1 MLSSLFRELLVV
13 RILKNI
19 QSIKIGSR
27 ASPLALVQTREVLK
41 ALHLIEPNISFELVP
56 ITTRGDREQD
66 KSLSE
71 IGRGAFVSD
80 IELSIQSGEIDAAVH
95 SAKDLP
101 SVLPEGLEIAAY
113 AARIDA
119 RDVIVNRWD
128 LELAEL
134 PKGAKIGSGS
144 PRRIAQIRAVRPD
157 IQFVPIR
164 GNIGTRLNMIDGRN
178 YDGVLLAAA
187 GLIRLGSED
196 LITEYLTP
204 NTCTSDPGQGA
215 LAVQARTDSRQIME
229 LLKKFNHNPTYQAV
243 SIERAV
249 VRLLGGDCNSP
260 IGINSEISNGN
271 SRVTAMI
278 SEIDGSEIIR
288 IQESYSST
296 DPEIVASSVKE
307 SLKIAGA
314 VKLSTWAGEK

>member
-1 MLSSLFRELLVV
+1 M
-13 RILKNI
+13 KNI

-41 ALHLIEPNISFELVP
+41 ALHLIEPSISFELVP
-56 ITTRGDREQD
+56 ITTKGDREQG

-113 AARIDA
+113 AARIDS
-119 RDVIVNRWD
+119 RDVIVNQWD
-128 LELAEL
+128 LELAKL

-144 PRRIAQIRAVRPD
+144 PRRIAQIRAIRPD

-164 GNIGTRLNMIDGRN
+164 GNIGTRLNMVDGRN

-187 GLIRLGSED
+187 GLIRLGSKD
-196 LITEYLTP
+196 LITEYLMP
-204 NTCTSDPGQGA
+204 SVCTSDPGQGA
-215 LAVQARTDSRQIME
+215 LAVQVRTDSHQLIK
-229 LLKKFNHNPTYQAV
+229 LLKKINHNRTYQAV

-260 IGINSEISNGN
+260 IGINSEVSNGK
-271 SRVTAMI
+271 SIVTAMV

-288 IQESYSST
+288 IQESYPST

-307 SLKIAGA
+307 SLEIAGA
-314 VKLSTWAGEK
+314 AKLSTWSGEK